1 MNFHFWLEIYFIIFP
16 SRNSEMEDAMTIT
29 SIVLVGFALVAI
41 ILVFVLLFRRSNT
54 VNLTGDTENKPDWMR
69 ETPPAETLGALLKE
83 GKKVTVFDYDAG
95 EKLAAP
101 FTEQI
106 EDIFRAKI
114 EADPDL
120 NHYQVDL
127 GSAPDGTL
135 EIWINDKKYTNV
147 NDLPDN
153 KLKQAFRDAVTKWN
167 R

>member
-1 MNFHFWLEIYFIIFP
+1 M
-16 SRNSEMEDAMTIT
+16 
-29 SIVLVGFALVAI
+29 SIVGIGLVAVALVTI
-41 ILVFVLLFRRSNT
+41 IVIFVFLFRNSNT
-54 VNLTGDTENKPDWMR
+54 VNLIGNTEDKPDWMR
-69 ETPPAETLGALLKE
+69 ETPPAETLGALLRE
-83 GKKVTVFDYDAG
+83 GKKVTVFDYEEG

-135 EIWINDKKYTNV
+135 EIWVNDKKYTNV
-147 NDLPDN
+147 NDLPDD
-153 KLKQAFRDAVTKWN
+153 KLKRVFRASVVKWN
-167 R
+167 E

>member
-1 MNFHFWLEIYFIIFP
+1 M
-16 SRNSEMEDAMTIT
+16 
-29 SIVLVGFALVAI
+29 SILGIGLVAVALVVI
-41 ILVFVLLFRRSNT
+41 ILVFVFLFQKSNAI
-54 VNLTGDTENKPDWMR
+54 NLTGNTEDKPDWMR
-69 ETPPAETLGALLKE
+69 ETPPAETLGALLRE
-83 GKKVTVFDYDAG
+83 GKKVMVFDYEEG

-135 EIWINDKKYTNV
+135 EIWVNDKKNTNV
-147 NDLPDN
+147 NDLPDD
-153 KLKQAFRDAVTKWN
+153 KLKRVFRASVVKWN
-167 R
+167 E

>member
-1 MNFHFWLEIYFIIFP
+1 MNILVIG
-16 SRNSEMEDAMTIT
+16 
-29 SIVLVGFALVAI
+29 LVGIALIAI
-41 ILVFVLLFRRSNT
+41 ILVFVLLFRKANT
-54 VNLTGDTENKPDWMR
+54 VNLTGNSEDKPAWMR
-69 ETPPAETLGALLKE
+69 ETPPAETLGALRRE
-83 GKKVTVFDYDAG
+83 GKKVTVYDHDEG

-114 EADPDL
+114 EADPAL
-120 NHYQVDL
+120 NHFQVDL

-135 EIWINDKKYTNV
+135 EIWVNDRKYTNV

-153 KLKQAFRDAVTKWN
+153 RLKRAFRESVTQWN

>member
-1 MNFHFWLEIYFIIFP
+1 MSITIIGLAGVALIVIIAVFFFLF
-16 SRNSEMEDAMTIT
+16 RNSNA
-29 SIVLVGFALVAI
+29 
-41 ILVFVLLFRRSNT
+41 
-54 VNLTGDTENKPDWMR
+54 VNLTGNTEDKPDWMR
-69 ETPPAETLGALLKE
+69 TTPPAETLGTLLAE
-83 GKKVTVFDYDAG
+83 GKKVTVFDHDEG

-120 NHYQVDL
+120 NHYKVDL

-135 EIWINDKKYTNV
+135 EIWVNDTKYTNV

-153 KLKQAFRDAVTKWN
+153 KLKKAFRESVTKWDK
-167 R
+167 

>member
-1 MNFHFWLEIYFIIFP
+1 MSTGMIG
-16 SRNSEMEDAMTIT
+16 
-29 SIVLVGFALVAI
+29 LVGGVLVAI
-41 ILVFVLLFRRSNT
+41 IWVFVLLFRKSNT
-54 VNLTGDTENKPDWMR
+54 VNITGNTEDKPAWMR

-83 GKKVTVFDYDAG
+83 GKKVTVFDYEEG

-167 R
+167 N

>member
-1 MNFHFWLEIYFIIFP
+1 MSIGMVGLFAVALIVILAIF
-16 SRNSEMEDAMTIT
+16 
-29 SIVLVGFALVAI
+29 F
-41 ILVFVLLFRRSNT
+41 FLFQKSNT
-54 VNLTGDTENKPDWMR
+54 VNLTGNTEDKPAWMR
-69 ETPPAETLGALLKE
+69 ETPPAETLGALLRE
-83 GKKVTVFDYDAG
+83 GKKVTVFDYDEG

-120 NHYQVDL
+120 NHYQIDL

-135 EIWINDKKYTNV
+135 EFWVNDKKYTNV

-153 KLKQAFRDAVTKWN
+153 RLKQAFRASVTQWN

>member
-1 MNFHFWLEIYFIIFP
+1 M
-16 SRNSEMEDAMTIT
+16 
-29 SIVLVGFALVAI
+29 SIVGIALVAVALVVI
-41 ILVFVLLFRRSNT
+41 ILVFVFLFQKSNA
-54 VNLTGDTENKPDWMR
+54 VNLTGNTEDKPDWMR
-69 ETPPAETLGALLKE
+69 ETPPAETLGALLRE
-83 GKKVTVFDYDAG
+83 GKKVMVFDYEEG

-135 EIWINDKKYTNV
+135 EIWVNDKKYTNV
-147 NDLPDN
+147 NDLPDD
-153 KLKQAFRDAVTKWN
+153 KLKRVFRASVVKWN
-167 R
+167 E

>member
-1 MNFHFWLEIYFIIFP
+1 MAIGGAGLFVVGIAL
-16 SRNSEMEDAMTIT
+16 
-29 SIVLVGFALVAI
+29 IVI
-41 ILVFVLLFRRSNT
+41 ILVFALLVRKSNT
-54 VNLTGDTENKPDWMR
+54 VNLTGNTEDKPDWLR
-69 ETPPAETLGALLKE
+69 ETPPAETLGALMRE
-83 GKKVTVFDYDAG
+83 GKKVTVFDYDEG

-114 EADPDL
+114 EADPNL

-135 EIWINDKKYTNV
+135 EIWVNDKKYSNV

-167 R
+167 KG

>member
-1 MNFHFWLEIYFIIFP
+1 MSLIMIGVVGLIGVALIVVIVIFAV
-16 SRNSEMEDAMTIT
+16 M
-29 SIVLVGFALVAI
+29 
-41 ILVFVLLFRRSNT
+41 FRESSK
-54 VNLTGDTENKPDWMR
+54 VNLTGNTENKPVWMR
-69 ETPPAETLGALLKE
+69 ETPPAETLGALLRE
-83 GKKVTVFDYDAG
+83 GKKVTAFDFDEG

-120 NHYQVDL
+120 KHYQVDL

-153 KLKQAFRDAVTKWN
+153 KLKQAFRESVVKWN
-167 R
+167 K

>member
-1 MNFHFWLEIYFIIFP
+1 M
-16 SRNSEMEDAMTIT
+16 EMEAEM
-29 SIVLVGFALVAI
+29 SIGVVGLFAVALIAI
-41 ILVFVLLFRRSNT
+41 ILVFVLLFRKSNT
-54 VNLTGDTENKPDWMR
+54 VNLTGNTEDKPDWLR
-69 ETPPAETLGALLKE
+69 ETPPAETLGALMRE
-83 GKKVTVFDYDAG
+83 GKKVTVFDYDEG

-135 EIWINDKKYTNV
+135 EIWVNDQKYSNV

-167 R
+167 K

>member
-1 MNFHFWLEIYFIIFP
+1 M
-16 SRNSEMEDAMTIT
+16 
-29 SIVLVGFALVAI
+29 SILGIGLVAVALVVI
-41 ILVFVLLFRRSNT
+41 ILVFVFLFQKSNAI
-54 VNLTGDTENKPDWMR
+54 NLTGNTEDKPDWMR
-69 ETPPAETLGALLKE
+69 ETPPAETLGALLRE
-83 GKKVTVFDYDAG
+83 GKKVMVFDYEEG

-147 NDLPDN
+147 NDLPDD
-153 KLKQAFRDAVTKWN
+153 KLKRVFRASVVKWN
-167 R
+167 E

>member
-1 MNFHFWLEIYFIIFP
+1 M
-16 SRNSEMEDAMTIT
+16 
-29 SIVLVGFALVAI
+29 SIGMVGLVAFAFVVI
-41 ILVFVLLFRRSNT
+41 IIVFVYLFRKSNT
-54 VNLTGDTENKPDWMR
+54 INLTGNTEDKPAWMW
-69 ETPPAETLGALLKE
+69 ETPPAETLGALMRE
-83 GKKVTVFDYDAG
+83 GKKVTVFDYDEG

-135 EIWINDKKYTNV
+135 EIWVNDRKYMNV

-167 R
+167 K

>member
-1 MNFHFWLEIYFIIFP
+1 
-16 SRNSEMEDAMTIT
+16 MEAGMSMGMVGLLGIA
-29 SIVLVGFALVAI
+29 LVGII
-41 ILVFVLLFRRSNT
+41 ILFVLMFRKSNT
-54 VNLTGDTENKPDWMR
+54 VNLTGNTEDKPAWMR
-69 ETPPAETLGALLKE
+69 ETPPAETLGALLKDGE
-83 GKKVTVFDYDAG
+83 KVTVYDYDKG

-120 NHYQVDL
+120 NHYQIDL

-135 EIWINDKKYTNV
+135 EFWINNKKYTNV

-153 KLKQAFRDAVTKWN
+153 KLKQAFRDSVTKWN
-167 R
+167 K

>member
-1 MNFHFWLEIYFIIFP
+1 M
-16 SRNSEMEDAMTIT
+16 
-29 SIVLVGFALVAI
+29 VGLVGIALVGI
-41 ILVFVLLFRRSNT
+41 ILLFVLMFRKSNT
-54 VNLTGDTENKPDWMR
+54 VNLTGNTEEKPAWMR
-69 ETPPAETLGALLKE
+69 ETPPAETLGALLRDGE
-83 GKKVTVFDYDAG
+83 KVTVFDFDQG

-135 EIWINDKKYTNV
+135 EFWINDKKYTNV
-147 NDLPDN
+147 NDLPDER
-153 KLKQAFRDAVTKWN
+153 LKRAFRESVKKWN

>member
-1 MNFHFWLEIYFIIFP
+1 MIGVVGLIGVALIVVIVIFAV
-16 SRNSEMEDAMTIT
+16 M
-29 SIVLVGFALVAI
+29 
-41 ILVFVLLFRRSNT
+41 FRESSK
-54 VNLTGDTENKPDWMR
+54 VNLTGDTEDKPAWMR
-69 ETPPAETLGALLKE
+69 ETPPAETLGALLRE
-83 GKKVTVFDYDAG
+83 GKKVTVFDYDEG

-114 EADPDL
+114 EADPAL

-153 KLKQAFRDAVTKWN
+153 RLKLAFRESVTKWN
-167 R
+167 K